1 MLPFTRHV
9 QTAGGEVEVEERGEA
24 DGSCCVRAA
33 EAGELARVARALVA
47 SMDTALDIEFCVE
60 KETGRVLVLQAR

>member
-1 MLPFTRHV
+1 MEL
-9 QTAGGEVEVEERGEA
+9 EERGEA